1 MVIHFSDFV
10 LDLDFFFVLDFVFV
24 LRCVFL
30 VEVLKCRSVRA

>member
-10 LDLDFFFVLDFVFV
+10 LDLVFFFALDFVFV